1 MPYITIN
8 TDATNLIQFQSQE
21 SGEHYSAFLCG
32 GSFYQKLTE
41 GENPTPSYKLF
52 TSAQEV
58 ISKFNNQV
66 LAGTSSG
73 FGGTGAFGFS
83 GGSTLD
89 RELHS
94 VLNYLTNGNGIIAI
108 GTGATA
114 LSSTDLPIDTV
125 FCEDRTK
132 FNDVINLVA
141 IRQDC
146 IGILGASYEYHNG
159 STGTYPTGL
168 TAISLIGITGV
179 IGATLY
185 DELFYSV
192 IGRKSTNRMYGQ
204 GQTGPIS
211 ILLGSDVAAAFSR
224 TDFAGNPWLAPAG
237 TLRGGF
243 FALDYEPKLSE
254 ADLYTLYETYGV
266 NAPKKVFGLD
276 NPFIWGDATQEATDT
291 LRMQVGISR
300 LILHI
305 KRLIKPLLESVLFGP
320 NTTEVRRNLTNSIN
334 TFMSEIQ
341 RKNGISGYN
350 VICDETNNSK
360 DVIDARRLVVD
371 LSFKPYQSIETITFR
386 FTVNRD

>member
-146 IGILGASYEYHNG
+146 IGILGASYEYI
-159 STGTYPTGL
+159 P
-168 TAISLIGITGV
+168 
-179 IGATLY
+179 
-185 DELFYSV
+185 
-192 IGRKSTNRMYGQ
+192 NR
-204 GQTGPIS
+204 
-211 ILLGSDVAAAFSR
+211 
-224 TDFAGNPWLAPAG
+224 
-237 TLRGGF
+237 
-243 FALDYEPKLSE
+243 
-254 ADLYTLYETYGV
+254 
-266 NAPKKVFGLD
+266 
-276 NPFIWGDATQEATDT
+276 
-291 LRMQVGISR
+291 
-300 LILHI
+300 
-305 KRLIKPLLESVLFGP
+305 
-320 NTTEVRRNLTNSIN
+320 
-334 TFMSEIQ
+334 
-341 RKNGISGYN
+341 
-350 VICDETNNSK
+350 
-360 DVIDARRLVVD
+360 
-371 LSFKPYQSIETITFR
+371 
-386 FTVNRD
+386 